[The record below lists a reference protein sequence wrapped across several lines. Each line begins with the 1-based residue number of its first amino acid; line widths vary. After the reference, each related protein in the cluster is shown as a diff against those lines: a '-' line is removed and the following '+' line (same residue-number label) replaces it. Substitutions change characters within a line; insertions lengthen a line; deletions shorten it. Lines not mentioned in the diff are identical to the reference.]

1 MKMDRDIFILI
12 TDTSH
17 LSELSESFAAEIGPQ

>member
-1 MKMDRDIFILI
+1 MDRDIFILI

>member
-12 TDTSH
+12 TYTSH
-17 LSELSESFAAEIGPQ
+17 LSELTESFAEEIGPQ